1 MNYIYQIT
9 LKSVLALENGM
20 KENVKGQN
28 ILSTTLVYPRE
39 GEKSME
45 TLKKLSLKKGEEFL
59 FKKIN
64 FSDKLLFKESI
75 QGDSAIKVSLTAIEK
90 PEKIDNI
97 IKVALKAGVLAG
109 VGLVTGGKGITLLMA
124 ASKSIVGSIFDLAKP
139 KDKVTVIGIIDFP
152 VNNSLREGELTL
164 NLTVPKKTVLKE
176 RTIKNGEEI
185 LISKTLKKGYG
196 IAKVVLDI
204 KKIPKDNHPN
214 SAIA

>member
-9 LKSVLALENGM
+9 LKSVLVLENGM
-20 KENVKGQN
+20 KENVKGEN

-45 TLKKLSLKKGEEFL
+45 TLKKLPLKKGKEFL

-97 IKVALKAGVLAG
+97 IKLALKSGVLAG
-109 VGLVTGGKGITLLMA
+109 VGLITGGKGITLLMA
-124 ASKSIVGSIFDLAKP
+124 ASKSIVGSVFDLAKP
-139 KDKVTVIGIIDFP
+139 KDKVTVIGSIDFP
-152 VNNSLREGELTL
+152 INNSLREGELTL

-176 RTIKNGEEI
+176 RTIRNGEEI

-196 IAKVVLDI
+196 IAKVVLGI
-204 KKIPKDNHPN
+204 KKIPRDNNPN
-214 SAIA
+214 PAIA